1 MLARSAILCLV
12 SAFLVCHSDAAT
24 ACVLCVGFPEKTA
37 ADVLIESS
45 FVALAREDPNEP
57 FSLAP
62 VEFLKGSDDGSEI
75 GLFLDSVTRRA
86 LATDTSRTVVIVRED
101 KGSPWRRLALAS
113 SQYEAVVR
121 RIILFAPE
129 WQAANGRLRRVGFFL
144 QLFGHKDP
152 LISEL
157 AYLEMGRAPY
167 GVIKQLRGFVA
178 REQIQRILNRPQY
191 IEWRSLAILMLAH
204 RGTASDRQYIADSL
218 RSAERFRLSTN
229 LAAWAAASVE
239 IEGAQAIS
247 FIEERYFGMP
257 NRGDDELQEVV
268 MALSLHGGEGRVEL
282 RDRIVAAYG
291 KLLEVHPE
299 MSAHVAADLLAWNR
313 SEWTDELVQIEA
325 GRRHLDGPAAQ
336 AIREYLRRAAAANQG
351 ASLHD

>member
-1 MLARSAILCLV
+1 MFARCFLFA
-12 SAFLVCHSDAAT
+12 AFLVCQSGAAT

-62 VEFLKGSDDGSEI
+62 VEFLKGSDDGSEV

-86 LATDTSRTVVIVRED
+86 LAADTSRTVVIVRED
-101 KGSPWRRLALAS
+101 EGSPWRRLTLAG
-113 SQYEAVVR
+113 SQYEAVLR
-121 RIILFAPE
+121 RVVLFAPE
-129 WQAANGRLRRVGFFL
+129 WQAANGRLRRVEFFL
-144 QLFGHKDP
+144 PLFGHKDP

-167 GVIKQLRGFVA
+167 GVIKRLNGFVA

-204 RGTASDRQYIADSL
+204 GGTARDRQYITESFRD
-218 RSAERFRLSTN
+218 AERFRLSTN
-229 LAAWAAASVE
+229 LAAWAAASIE

-247 FIEERYFGMP
+247 IIEDRYLGMP
-257 NRGDDELQEVV
+257 NRSDEELKEVLR
-268 MALSLHGGEGRVEL
+268 ALSLHGSEGRVEL

-299 MSAHVAADLLAWNR
+299 MSGYVAADLLTWNR
-313 SEWTDELVQIEA
+313 AEWTDELAQIDTGKA
-325 GRRHLDGPAAQ
+325 RLDVPAVQ
-336 AIREYLRRAAAANQG
+336 AIRQYLRRAAAANQG
-351 ASLHD
+351 ASPHD